1 MLNSAILIG
10 RLVRDPEI
18 YGNDKII
25 AKLTLAV
32 DKGFGDDKYTNYIPV
47 TAFGKTAEFCEK
59 YLGKGSL
66 VSVNGEIRTGTY
78 EKKDGTKMKTFE
90 VVANELRSLEKRSG
104 STQTSMNTMS
114 GFEEVNEDCPF

>member
-59 YLGKGSL
+59 YLAKGSL
-66 VSVNGEIRTGTY
+66 ISVNGEIRTGTY
-78 EKKDGTKMKTFE
+78 EKKDGTKIKTFE
-90 VVANELRSLEKRSG
+90 VVANELRSLEKKSG
-104 STQTSMNTMS
+104 STRTSANTMS
-114 GFEEVNEDCPF
+114 GFEEVDGDCPF

>member
-25 AKLTLAV
+25 VKMTLAV
-32 DKGFGDDKYTNYIPV
+32 DKGFGDDKYTNYIPI

-59 YLGKGSL
+59 YLAKGSL
-66 VSVNGEIRTGTY
+66 ISVNGEIRTGTY
-78 EKKDGTKMKTFE
+78 EKKDGTKIKTFE
-90 VVANELRSLEKRSG
+90 VVANELRSLEKKSS
-104 STQTSMNTMS
+104 STRTPANTMS
-114 GFEEVNEDCPF
+114 GFEEVDEDCPF